1 MFNAQEYANV
11 VRLKCGI
18 SDNVIIITARLMFK
32 VQLSSLITNKF
43 LRNEMNALYRNLSIK
58 IDC

>member
-43 LRNEMNALYRNLSIK
+43 LRNECTLS
-58 IDC
+58 